1 MLVRP
6 LPHAPIL
13 VAHDEQPPP
22 SQWCALERQPLVV
35 RDRATHTLNPIHCCN
50 VSSIAQPAALIAQDR
65 DKRGRKG
72 QIMDYGKAGKSKP
85 AKAAPKHREHN
96 EPGTSKKPFGKTPD
110 KAELLERMK
119 AAAKAR
125 AEKQG

>member
-1 MLVRP
+1 
-6 LPHAPIL
+6 
-13 VAHDEQPPP
+13 
-22 SQWCALERQPLVV
+22 
-35 RDRATHTLNPIHCCN
+35 
-50 VSSIAQPAALIAQDR
+50 
-65 DKRGRKG
+65 
-72 QIMDYGKAGKSKP
+72 MDYGKAGKSKP